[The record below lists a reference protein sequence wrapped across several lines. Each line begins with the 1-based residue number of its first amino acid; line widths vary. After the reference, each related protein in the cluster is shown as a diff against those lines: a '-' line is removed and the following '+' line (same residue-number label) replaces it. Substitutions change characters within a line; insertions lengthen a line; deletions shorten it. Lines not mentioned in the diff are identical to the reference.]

1 MRIDLVDGTIITSHL
16 TVDAKVKDIT
26 DDAFQ
31 NWTKAEKTVPFL
43 KY

>member
-1 MRIDLVDGTIITSHL
+1 
-16 TVDAKVKDIT
+16 VKDIT

-43 KY
+43 KYWMQQVQATLA